1 MKRYRPYAA
10 ALIGLGLLLVAAL
23 GGALGGA
30 APASAGAP
38 TILEFQSMAP
48 VTGPFVG
55 SANPQRG
62 VNGGGLPWMLDSA
75 RGELHAD
82 GKLEVRVQGLVLAN
96 DPAVPAAQRG
106 TNPIPNFQAIVSCL
120 VAQGSS
126 VGVTN
131 VATKPV
137 PATPTGNAQ
146 IEATVA
152 LPEHCVA
159 PEIFVTSTAPAWFA
173 VTGR

>member
-82 GKLEVRVQGLVLAN
+82 GKLEV
-96 DPAVPAAQRG
+96 
-106 TNPIPNFQAIVSCL
+106 
-120 VAQGSS
+120 
-126 VGVTN
+126 
-131 VATKPV
+131 
-137 PATPTGNAQ
+137 
-146 IEATVA
+146 
-152 LPEHCVA
+152 
-159 PEIFVTSTAPAWFA
+159 
-173 VTGR
+173 

>member
-1 MKRYRPYAA
+1 MKRYRTYVAV
-10 ALIGLGLLLVAAL
+10 LVGLGLLVIA
-23 GGALGGA
+23 ALGGA

-55 SANPQRG
+55 TSNPQRG
-62 VNGGGLPWMLDSA
+62 INGGGLPWMLDHA
-75 RGELHAD
+75 QGELHTD
-82 GKLEVRVQGLVLAN
+82 GKLEVRVQGLVLAR
-96 DPAVPAAQRG
+96 DPAVPAAQQG
-106 TNPIPNFQAIVSCL
+106 TNPIPKFQAIVSCQ

-137 PATPTGNAQ
+137 PATRTGNAQ
-146 IEATVA
+146 IEDTVA

-159 PEIFVTSTAPAWFA
+159 PEVFVTSAATPPAWFA

>member
-1 MKRYRPYAA
+1 MKRYRAYLA
-10 ALIGLGLLLVAAL
+10 ALVGLGLLLVVAV
-23 GGALGGA
+23 GGA
-30 APASAGAP
+30 APAAADPP

-55 SANPQRG
+55 SANPERG
-62 VNGGGLPWMLDSA
+62 LNGGGLPWMLDRA
-75 RGELHAD
+75 QGELHAD

-96 DPAVPAAQRG
+96 DPAVPANQRG
-106 TNPIPNFQAIVSCL
+106 TNPIPSFRAIVSCL

-126 VGVTN
+126 VAPVN
-131 VATKPV
+131 VATDPS
-137 PATPTGNAQ
+137 PATTKGNAH

-152 LPEHCVA
+152 LPPHCVA
-159 PEIFVTSTAPAWFA
+159 PEVFVTSPANAWFA

>member
-1 MKRYRPYAA
+1 MKRYRAYLAA
-10 ALIGLGLLLVAAL
+10 VVGLGLLVIAAV
-23 GGALGGA
+23 GGA
-30 APASAGAP
+30 APASAGSP
-38 TILEFQSMAP
+38 TVLEFQSMAP

-62 VNGGGLPWMLDSA
+62 LNGGGLPWMLDSA

-82 GKLEVRVQGLVLAN
+82 GKLEVRVQGLVLAD
-96 DPAVPAAQRG
+96 DPAVPAAQRR
-106 TNPIPNFQAIVSCL
+106 TNPIPSFRAIVSCL
-120 VAQGSS
+120 VAQGDT
-126 VGVTN
+126 VAPVN
-131 VATKPV
+131 VATDPF

-152 LPEHCVA
+152 LPQHCVA
-159 PEIFVTSTAPAWFA
+159 PEVFVTSPASAWFA